1 MSKPLRPDDLW
12 AVIEPLLTP
21 ESSKPEGRRPRI
33 LEACRSHRFSVYSAL
48 RHAFE
53 VAAARD
59 GLRFRPDM
67 LATLAGLAERWSVGE
82 APARTPRPPRR
93 RNAVD
98 FRRAALDSASIA
110 AKGELCHSRQGGHQA
125 PGPHGR
131 ERHSTLMLI
140 GANVHDSKMLEEVI
154 DTVPPIQQSVVPT
167 SQTSVKAPRRQGLR
181 SSPLPSRPNP
191 PPHPASHRAKRC
203 REQCPAR
210 ATGGSSNIP
219 SRGSASVAVSPPAR
233 SAEPPPTSL
242 SQPSPQPS

>member
-21 ESSKPEGRRPRI
+21 ESSKPEGRRPCI

-125 PGPHGR
+125 PRPHGR
-131 ERHSTLMLI
+131 ERHSTRSHADRSQRPRQQDAGRGHRYRTADPAVRGTHL
-140 GANVHDSKMLEEVI
+140 ANVR
-154 DTVPPIQQSVVPT
+154 QSSTPT
-167 SQTSVKAPRRQGLR
+167 RLTIIAAAVAP
-181 SSPLPSRPNP
+181 
-191 PPHPASHRAKRC
+191 
-203 REQCPAR
+203 
-210 ATGGSSNIP
+210 
-219 SRGSASVAVSPPAR
+219 
-233 SAEPPPTSL
+233 
-242 SQPSPQPS
+242 